1 MDMKKQTMT
10 RRQAI
15 ARVTAL
21 LGGAALVGGAG
32 LLRAA
37 AGEREY
43 IGGDGDSGLFSRED
57 VAWLDEVAETLLPQ
71 TDTPGAKAAGVGP
84 FMALMVNDVYAPD
97 EQQLFTDGMQRLEEA
112 CRAEYGKEFLEAA
125 PAERLALLERID
137 REQHAYMQA
146 RTGDTPVH
154 YFRMMKELAL
164 LGYFTSEVGYTQAMR
179 YVETPGRYDPCTPHA
194 PGERIWAR
202 HL

>member
-1 MDMKKQTMT
+1 MEMKKQTMN

-37 AGEREY
+37 ASGERDY
-43 IGGDGDSGLFSRED
+43 RDGGLFSRED
-57 VAWLDEVAETLLPQ
+57 VTWLDEVAETLLPA

-84 FMALMVNDVYAPD
+84 FMALMVDDVYAPD
-97 EQQLFTDGMQRLEEA
+97 EQAVFRDGMRMLEET
-112 CRAEYGKEFLEAA
+112 CREETGKGFLGAA
-125 PAERLALLERID
+125 AAERLALLEKVD

-146 RTGDTPVH
+146 RTDDAPV
-154 YFRMMKELAL
+154 KI
-164 LGYFTSEVGYTQAMR
+164 
-179 YVETPGRYDPCTPHA
+179 GRAHV
-194 PGERIWAR
+194 
-202 HL
+202 